1 LFSGENY
8 DSISPYKLRKRMR
21 MGYVRKEE
29 LLRRGVNGGDVFG
42 KVRKELRTRFRGTNF
57 QVSGKGRWRGEHP
70 DRYTRGVFT
79 SLLVSYDPE
88 DARIAGFRPELLRA
102 VLRQILETVELDH
115 SIQRV
120 FLDEVERKRTPQ
132 EIGQMK
138 AGAAVERIDAV
149 LTSDEHSP
157 EMKLSIVMRILS
169 SEFTGEMERA
179 LVSTLAEEF
188 KSRIIERVV

>member
-1 LFSGENY
+1 
-8 DSISPYKLRKRMR
+8 
-21 MGYVRKEE
+21 
-29 LLRRGVNGGDVFG
+29 
-42 KVRKELRTRFRGTNF
+42 
-57 QVSGKGRWRGEHP
+57 
-70 DRYTRGVFT
+70 VFT
-79 SLLVSYDPE
+79 SLLVAYDPE
-88 DARIAGFRPELLRA
+88 DARVAGFGPELLRA

-188 KSRIIERVV
+188 KSRIVERVV